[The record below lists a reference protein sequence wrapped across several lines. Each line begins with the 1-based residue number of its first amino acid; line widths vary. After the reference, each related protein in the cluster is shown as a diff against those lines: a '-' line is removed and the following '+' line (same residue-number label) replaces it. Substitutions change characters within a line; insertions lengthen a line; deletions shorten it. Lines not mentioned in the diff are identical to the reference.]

1 MALDCNLKNC
11 LLRGKQLSE
20 DEVSALKDRL
30 CSKTLQ
36 ELRVLAKDV
45 NVRLAGSSRKA
56 DIVDRMIGMARIG
69 AIRDDSLDEESDFC
83 GISYITDEVRGV
95 LRGLPEFSRVKEWNK
110 KLTGVL
116 KDFTFMNL
124 LIYLV
129 YGRDKSFDM
138 QSLKAFKSLKAYKF
152 FYDGFVKNVWVHEF
166 PISEVRSLRIL
177 YFRAYVHHS
186 LTCDAPLETYVALN
200 GDNGDVYSAQ
210 CTCVSG

>member
-1 MALDCNLKNC
+1 M
-11 LLRGKQLSE
+11 
-20 DEVSALKDRL
+20 
-30 CSKTLQ
+30 
-36 ELRVLAKDV
+36 
-45 NVRLAGSSRKA
+45 
-56 DIVDRMIGMARIG
+56 
-69 AIRDDSLDEESDFC
+69 
-83 GISYITDEVRGV
+83 
-95 LRGLPEFSRVKEWNK
+95 KEWNK
-110 KLTGVL
+110 KLNGVL

-152 FYDGFVKNVWVHEF
+152 YYDGFVKNVWVHEF
-166 PISEVRSLRIL
+166 PISESELRIL